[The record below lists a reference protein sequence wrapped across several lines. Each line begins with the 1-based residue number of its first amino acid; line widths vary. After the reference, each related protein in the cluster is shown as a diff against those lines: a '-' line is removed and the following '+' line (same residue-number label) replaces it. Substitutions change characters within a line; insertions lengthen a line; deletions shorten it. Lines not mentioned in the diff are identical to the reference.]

1 MERAKVMWKQLTIP
15 SYQLK
20 ENDKNPTLDGKMP
33 SYPYPMQNHFA
44 KESVEKTY
52 RAVLLENEYI
62 RMMVLPELGGRL
74 YSAQDLRSGK
84 EIFYK
89 NTVIRPR
96 LIGTR
101 GAWFSGGVEYNF
113 PISHSPT
120 TSDEVSA
127 QLYEYEDGS
136 ASVRL
141 GSTELITG
149 MQWQVELL
157 LRPGTA
163 RIEQKVTLY
172 NPTANE
178 NRFYFWTNAAVEY
191 NKSLELVYPFDWCIN
206 YLTDHY
212 LKWPEYK
219 GINCQNAREI
229 TIPFET
235 FGKLLKENFF
245 GVYNH
250 QDDYGV
256 IHYAD
261 RKRVKGAKFFIW
273 GNSPYADAWNAALT
287 DDDSQYIEIQS
298 GPFETQAV
306 FHFMKPH
313 QRMTWKE
320 YWCPIFETQ
329 GFRYAEKE
337 VAVNYDVRDG
347 ELFLKLMAF
356 EPLKDCRITVQLGKE
371 AQVIPAELMPERP
384 IEFKLPVDSC
394 DVTELKLDIVSGGQ
408 LILSMGRRDEC
419 TGEYPDHTI
428 FEDSRIV
435 RKDDGQKSLLQQGIL
450 KESLGKT
457 GEAIALYRQNL
468 MEHPDCTQTLY
479 RLGNL
484 CSKTLRL
491 DEAEACLVKA
501 LGYHNRD
508 NKARFALAH
517 VFCQQGRLAQARRLF
532 LDIPQGEEFFDASVL
547 EAVKLDLA
555 LGYYKDALNLLEEVS
570 PYSNYEVFLKSLAL
584 RKSGSQMQA
593 HELRGLIKQPDL
605 RILAECYLSDSDTD
619 TEEALLASLPAD
631 ENILL
636 RLALEYVEVGQR
648 EDAATLLELS
658 RSDSVKIRLAKL
670 LTKPEAEITQED
682 CQAALNASLD
692 YVFLNEEIL
701 VRLLKKLQMVDKS
714 GRSDYLLGNYAYH
727 CAMEDKA
734 KTLFEQA
741 YRKGLRYTA
750 LLRNLGMMA
759 FTAGDYQAAECYFF
773 EDVQKNG
780 TENAS
785 TLLYLHQIY
794 QRSGS
799 PEQKEQL
806 YRWME
811 ENPNRPLVLPSMLT
825 YLLESGRTDE
835 ALRMMESEEFENW
848 EGGEISGS
856 LYRETILRIVE
867 DQMEQ
872 GDYQKAEEWLTRV
885 RQYPK
890 KLNYGESVH
899 TPLSDV
905 YYYEG
910 CLALKLGDFAK
921 ARKCFVTGGSESEE
935 KWLQA
940 TPRTKRYSRL
950 CLEKLQKM

>member
-15 SYQLK
+15 SYRLE
-20 ENDKNPTLDGKMP
+20 ENDKNPTFDGKML

-44 KESVEKTY
+44 KECEEITY

-62 RMMVLPELGGRL
+62 RLLILPELGGRL

-172 NPTANE
+172 NPTSYE
-178 NRFYFWTNAAVEY
+178 NRFYFWTNAAVKY
-191 NKSLELVYPFDWCIN
+191 NKSLELIYPFDWCIN

-219 GINCQNAREI
+219 GFNCQNAREI

-287 DDDSQYIEIQS
+287 DDGSQYIEIQS

-313 QRMTWKE
+313 QRMNWKE
-320 YWCPIFETQ
+320 YWCPVFETQ

-337 VAVNYDVRDG
+337 VAVNYDIQEG

-356 EPLKDCRITVQLGKE
+356 EPLKDCRITVKLGKVE
-371 AQVIPAELMPERP
+371 QVIPTDLMPDRP
-384 IEFKLPVDSC
+384 MEFKLTVDSY
-394 DVTELKLDIVSGGQ
+394 DITKLQLEIVSGGR
-408 LILSMGRRDEC
+408 LILTMGRRDEC
-419 TGEYPDHTI
+419 SEEYPDHTLL
-428 FEDSRIV
+428 EDSRII
-435 RKDDGQKSLLQQGIL
+435 RNDDEQKSLLQQGIRQ
-450 KESLGKT
+450 ESLGKT
-457 GEAIALYRQNL
+457 GEALALYRQNL
-468 MEHPDCTQTLY
+468 KEHPDCTQTLY

-491 DEAEACLVKA
+491 SEAEAYFVKA
-501 LGYHNRD
+501 LNYHNRD
-508 NKARFALAH
+508 NRARFALAH
-517 VFCQQGRLAQARRLF
+517 VFRQQGRLAQARRLF
-532 LDIPQGEEFFDASVL
+532 LDIPQGEDCFDASVL
-547 EAVKLDLA
+547 EAVKLDLK
-555 LGYYKDALNLLEEVS
+555 LSHYKDALNLLEEVS
-570 PYSNYEVFLKSLAL
+570 LCSNYEVFLKSIAL
-584 RKSGSQMQA
+584 RKSGGKIQA
-593 HELRGLIKQPDL
+593 HELRGLIAQPDL
-605 RILAECYLSDSDTD
+605 RILAECYLSNPGADKKAS
-619 TEEALLASLPAD
+619 LLASLPSD

-636 RLALEYVEVGQR
+636 RLALEYIELGQQ
-648 EDAATLLELS
+648 EDAAALLALA
-658 RSDSVKIRLAKL
+658 RSDSMKIRLARL
-670 LTKPEAEITQED
+670 LTKPEAEITLED
-682 CQAALNASLD
+682 SQDALNASLD
-692 YVFLNEEIL
+692 YAFLNEEPL
-701 VRLLKKLQMVDKS
+701 VQLLYKLQTVDET

-727 CAMEDKA
+727 CAMQDNA

-759 FTAGDYQAAECYFF
+759 FAAGDYDAAECYFF

-780 TENAS
+780 VGNAS
-785 TLLYLHQIY
+785 TLLYLHRIY

-799 PEQKEQL
+799 PRQKEQL

-811 ENPNRPLVLPSMLT
+811 ATPNRPLVLPSMLAL
-825 YLLESGRTDE
+825 LLESGRTDE
-835 ALRMMESEEFENW
+835 ALCMMESEEFENW

-872 GDYQKAEEWLTRV
+872 GNYQKAEEWLTRV

-890 KLNYGESVH
+890 KLNYGESTH

-910 CLALKLGDFAK
+910 CIALKRGDFSK
-921 ARKCFVTGGSESEE
+921 ARQCFVAGGAESEE